1 VIKINKGAC
10 PPGLAV
16 DGAALTASLC
26 KDFDAD
32 RSSYES
38 GSEKFS
44 FDTNIYGSDEV
55 REALLT
61 AQHNKCCYSE
71 AKLVLDQPHVEH
83 FRPKG
88 RVQPDEKERYIY
100 PGYYWLAYDWSNLL
114 LSKPV
119 PNTSYKRTLFP
130 LLDES
135 KRNRNHRDRNAEEP
149 ALIHPAEEDPRDHI
163 RFDGAMI
170 YSYLGSVRGRK
181 TIELLGLDSRI
192 DLRSD
197 REERYELLRTFRD
210 MLLGLLEE
218 EKRADHP
225 VIIKLMEQL
234 REACEPHSIYSSMA
248 IDFVLNDD
256 LLKSILHIPQNPAAA
271 PAQPE
276 SPPSDQP

>member
-32 RSSYES
+32 RSPYES
-38 GSEKFS
+38 GSKKFA
-44 FDTNIYGSDEV
+44 FDDKVYGSKEV
-55 REALLT
+55 RDALWI
-61 AQHNKCCYSE
+61 AQHGKCCFSE
-71 AKLVLDQPHVEH
+71 AKFLLDYPPVEH

-88 RVQPDEKERYIY
+88 RVQADDKANYIY
-100 PGYYWLAYDWSNLL
+100 PGYYWLAYDWNNLL

-135 KRNRNHRDRNAEEP
+135 KRNRNHHDRNAEEP
-149 ALIHPAEEDPRDHI
+149 VLIHPVEEDPRDHI

-170 YSYLGSVRGRK
+170 YSYRGSERGRK
-181 TIELLGLDSRI
+181 TIELLGLDVRI
-192 DLRSD
+192 DLKND
-197 REERYELLRTFRD
+197 REERLGILIAISRAIHALNAIGEVGNPDFRALVD
-210 MLLGLLEE
+210 
-218 EKRADHP
+218 
-225 VIIKLMEQL
+225 II

-256 LLKSILHIPQNPAAA
+256 LLKSILHNPQNPAAA
-271 PAQPE
+271 PAQP
-276 SPPSDQP
+276 